1 MSRSSRSVA
10 SGTVPILTGFT
21 GGVVRTTWLTPL
33 VFLSLV
39 VSSCSSNDPASSPQG
54 RAVTQSGAGG
64 AAPDYTYTGGSS
76 STTGLPPST
85 TMTFTVTPEAK
96 ICQEDLL
103 FKVPGC
109 SCEPG
114 TPEKACWTGPPNER
128 HTGHCKDGVQK
139 CLGKE
144 IAQWGPCEG
153 ETLLCKYPPEHV
165 DAGTHDAGTTDS
177 GTPPPPPPPPPGCSC
192 IPGKTIACDEDC
204 QTLVICSLT
213 GYKTCQPDGTWG
225 PCHETTD
232 LGGIVNN
239 VLGCRNW
246 LHGCLPGA
254 EEGVYTGDC
263 SQAFTCG
270 HPPGAM

>member
-1 MSRSSRSVA
+1 
-10 SGTVPILTGFT
+10 
-21 GGVVRTTWLTPL
+21 

-39 VSSCSSNDPASSPQG
+39 ASSCSSNDPASSPQG
-54 RAVTQSGAGG
+54 SAAAQSGAGG
-64 AAPDYTYTGGSS
+64 DASGYTSTGGSS
-76 STTGLPPST
+76 STTGVPSST

-114 TPEKACWTGPPNER
+114 TPDKACWTGPPNER

-177 GTPPPPPPPPPGCSC
+177 GTPPPPPPPPPGCEC